1 MVALIESLR
10 PKQWLKNLFVLA
22 ALAFSRNFTNTPLL
36 LKTMEA
42 FGVFCLLSS
51 ACYIFNDIMDARADR
66 LHPVKSK
73 RPIASSRLP
82 VIPALIV
89 AIILLVV
96 SLGWAARLSLPI
108 KSQTGLPFFH
118 ICLTYAVLQI
128 LYSLVLKKIIILDAL
143 VIAAGFVLRM
153 VAGAVVIDI
162 AISKWLYICT
172 ISLSLFIAFS
182 KRRAEMTVL
191 ETPENHRPVLG
202 QYSPYLLDQMIS
214 ALTASTIMAYTLYT
228 LADETVAKV
237 GSQNMLLTIPFVVYG
252 IFRYL
257 YLVHPV
263 RDRSPQRDDRS
274 NGAEYIN
281 STGHPNIDVFSNA
294 KSNISNGVN
303 QEQQGGEPENIIL
316 ADKPLL
322 ISILLWATAVV
333 IIMY

>member
-1 MVALIESLR
+1 MIIAMIESLR

-22 ALAFSRNFTNTPLL
+22 ALAFSRNFTNAPLL
-36 LKTMEA
+36 TKTLEA

-51 ACYIFNDIMDARADR
+51 AGYIINDILDSRTDR

-73 RPIASSRLP
+73 RPIASGRLP
-82 VIPALIV
+82 VIPALIMAV
-89 AIILLVV
+89 ILLVG
-96 SLGWAARLSLPI
+96 SLAWAAGLSLPI
-108 KSQTGLPFFH
+108 KTQTGLPAEASAQAGLPFFH
-118 ICLTYAVLQI
+118 ICLTYALLQI
-128 LYSLVLKKIIILDAL
+128 LYSLALKKVIILDAL

-153 VAGAVVIDI
+153 VAGAVAIDI

-172 ISLSLFIAFS
+172 ISLSLFIAFC

-257 YLVHPV
+257 YLVH
-263 RDRSPQRDDRS
+263 R
-274 NGAEYIN
+274 
-281 STGHPNIDVFSNA
+281 
-294 KSNISNGVN
+294 
-303 QEQQGGEPENIIL
+303 EQQGGEPENIIL

-322 ISILLWATAVV
+322 ISILLWAAVVV
-333 IIMY
+333 IILY

>member
-1 MVALIESLR
+1 MMIIAIIESLR

-22 ALAFSRNFTNTPLL
+22 ALAFSRNFTNAPLL
-36 LKTMEA
+36 TKTLEA

-51 ACYIFNDIMDARADR
+51 AGYIINDILDAKADR

-73 RPIASSRLP
+73 RPIASGRLS
-82 VIPALIV
+82 VLPALIM

-96 SLGWAARLSLPI
+96 SLGWAARLSFPLNQQI
-108 KSQTGLPFFH
+108 GLPFFH
-118 ICLTYAVLQI
+118 ICLTYALLQI
-128 LYSLVLKKIIILDAL
+128 LYSLALKKVIILDAL

-162 AISKWLYICT
+162 AISKWIYICT
-172 ISLSLFIAFS
+172 ISLSLFIAFC
-182 KRRAEMTVL
+182 KRRAEMTAM
-191 ETPENHRPVLG
+191 ETPETHRAVLG

-257 YLVHPV
+257 YLVHQKQEDG
-263 RDRSPQRDDRS
+263 RTSPK
-274 NGAEYIN
+274 A
-281 STGHPNIDVFSNA
+281 
-294 KSNISNGVN
+294 
-303 QEQQGGEPENIIL
+303 GEPENIIL

-322 ISILLWATAVV
+322 ISILLWAAVV
-333 IIMY
+333 IIIIY

>member
-1 MVALIESLR
+1 MIALIESLR
-10 PKQWLKNLFVLA
+10 PKQWLKNLFVFA
-22 ALAFSRNFTNTPLL
+22 ALAFSRNLTNTPPLI
-36 LKTMEA
+36 KTLEA
-42 FGVFCLLSS
+42 FIIFCLLSS
-51 ACYIFNDIMDARADR
+51 ACYIINDIMDAKADR

-73 RPIASSRLP
+73 RPIASGRLP
-82 VIPALIV
+82 IPFALVIA
-89 AIILLVV
+89 ILLLIASLDLAWSV
-96 SLGWAARLSLPI
+96 STVSKNPV
-108 KSQTGLPFFH
+108 GLPFFH

-128 LYSLVLKKIIILDAL
+128 LYSLVLKRMIIMDAL

-153 VAGAVVIDI
+153 VAGAVAIDI
-162 AISKWLYICT
+162 AISSWLYICT

-202 QYSPYLLDQMIS
+202 RYSPYLLDQMIS

-257 YLVHPV
+257 YLVH
-263 RDRSPQRDDRS
+263 Q
-274 NGAEYIN
+274 
-281 STGHPNIDVFSNA
+281 
-294 KSNISNGVN
+294 K
-303 QEQQGGEPENIIL
+303 QEGGEPENIIL

-322 ISILLWATAVV
+322 ISILLWATVV
-333 IIMY
+333 IIILY

>member
-1 MVALIESLR
+1 MIIAMIESLR
-10 PKQWLKNLFVLA
+10 PKQWTKNLFVFA
-22 ALAFSRNFTNTPLL
+22 ALAFSRNFTNLPLL
-36 LKTMEA
+36 SKTLEA

-51 ACYIFNDIMDARADR
+51 ACYIINDILDVKADR
-66 LHPVKSK
+66 LHPVKSR
-73 RPIASSRLP
+73 RPIASGRLP
-82 VIPALIV
+82 VLPALIM
-89 AIILLVV
+89 ATILLVV
-96 SLGWAARLSLPI
+96 SLAWAARLSLPI

-118 ICLTYAVLQI
+118 ICLSYALLQI
-128 LYSLVLKKIIILDAL
+128 LYSLALKRVIILDAL

-182 KRRAEMTVL
+182 KRRAEMNAL
-191 ETPENHRPVLG
+191 AAPESHRPVLD

-228 LADETVAKV
+228 LADETVVKV
-237 GSQNMLLTIPFVVYG
+237 GSQNMLLTISFVVYG

-257 YLVHPV
+257 YLVH
-263 RDRSPQRDDRS
+263 
-274 NGAEYIN
+274 
-281 STGHPNIDVFSNA
+281 
-294 KSNISNGVN
+294 

-322 ISILLWATAVV
+322 ISILLWATMVV
-333 IIMY
+333 MILY